1 MSDFLYDFSII
12 GGDIRQVY
20 LTELLLKDGYSVCCY
35 GLCDIPRSF
44 DQNAAHVKDS
54 LLSALRA
61 HSIICPIPVA
71 KLQKLMGSDS
81 NDQIKNMHDFLLHI
95 PENSLLFAGCIP
107 DEIRNDPA
115 GSDILFYDFMNDL
128 PFVIQNSIATAE
140 GAMCEA
146 RKAGICNFHDSHCAI
161 LGFGQCAQTLC
172 SYSKELFSS
181 VTIFARKESALAR
194 ADIVADHAVPVC
206 DLSKYISSYSYI
218 FNTIPSRIL
227 TNEVLKNVSR
237 DTVII
242 DIAEAPGGTDFRAAS
257 ALGIQALLCPG
268 LPGKYAPLSTA
279 HYMKRTI
286 LSVKSKKL

>member
-20 LTELLLKDGYSVCCY
+20 LAELLLKDGYSVCCY
-35 GLCDIPRSF
+35 GLCDIPRIC
-44 DQNAAHVKDS
+44 DQNVVHIKES
-54 LLSALRA
+54 LPSALRA
-61 HSIICPIPVA
+61 RSIICPIPFV
-71 KLQKLMGSDS
+71 KLQKLLGSDP
-81 NDQIKNMHDFLLHI
+81 NDQIQNMHDFLLHI
-95 PENSLLFAGCIP
+95 PDDARLFSGCIP

-115 GSDILFYDFMNDL
+115 GSGILIYDFMNDL

-140 GAMCEA
+140 GAICEA

-172 SYSKELFSS
+172 SYSKGLFSS

-194 ADIVADHAVPVC
+194 AGIVADHVVPVC
-206 DLSKYISSYSYI
+206 DLSKYVSSYSYI

-227 TNEVLKNVSR
+227 TNEILKNASR

-242 DIAEAPGGTDFRAAS
+242 DIAEAPGGTDFKAAS

-286 LSVKSKKL
+286 LSVISKNL